1 MVYLKYIRKN
11 NVIEYSDG
19 EIDYYEIRSDIFGYY
34 STLFFRPFTKLNI
47 NKLYI
52 QKKVL
57 GYSDEEGGYFPY
69 CKSEKDVMK
78 LLRGLQKES
87 KIRYYAE
94 TEI

>member
-11 NVIEYSDG
+11 NIIEYSDG
-19 EIDYYEIRSDIFGYY
+19 ETDEYEINSDDFGYY
-34 STLFFRPFTKLNI
+34 ATLYKRPFQKLNI
-47 NKLYI
+47 DKLYI

-57 GYSDEEGGYFPY
+57 GYSDEQGGYFPY
-69 CKSEKDVMK
+69 CRSKKDVIK

-87 KIRYYAE
+87 KIRYYAA

>member
-11 NVIEYSDG
+11 NIIEYSDG
-19 EIDYYEIRSDIFGYY
+19 ETNHYHIKYDGIGYY
-34 STLFFRPFTKLNI
+34 ATLSKRPFEKLDI
-47 NKLYI
+47 DKLYI

-57 GYSDEEGGYFPY
+57 GYSDEQGGYFPY
-69 CKSEKDVMK
+69 CKSEKDVIK

-87 KIRYYAE
+87 KIRYYAA

>member
-19 EIDYYEIRSDIFGYY
+19 ETDNYDIKKDKYGYY
-34 STLFFRPFTKLNI
+34 ATLFFRPFEKLDI
-47 NKLYI
+47 DKLYI

-57 GYSDEEGGYFPY
+57 GYSDEDSGYFPY
-69 CKSEKDVMK
+69 CKSEEDVIK

-87 KIRYYAE
+87 KIRYYAA

>member
-19 EIDYYEIRSDIFGYY
+19 EINEYKIKKDGIGYY
-34 STLFFRPFTKLNI
+34 ATLYVRPFTKLNI
-47 NKLYI
+47 DKLYI

-57 GYSDEEGGYFPY
+57 GYSDKEFGLFPY
-69 CKSEKDVMK
+69 CKSEKDVIK

-87 KIRYYAE
+87 KIKYYME
-94 TEI
+94 NEL